1 MAFLNRLTLAS
12 LVQNILVLRWL
23 GRAFDFLC
31 AWTRAWSAYMDDG
44 WVFLG
49 RKTWQI
55 SISWFLHSW
64 RTISVQI
71 CHQLLYQAFYP
82 ISLSHHNLLFHHIS
96 LSHLSWDSPTLNVWH
111 RKASLSYIWR
121 VSYWYFANCIV
132 IWAGQRII
140 HVCLFCQFVLV
151 FVL

>member
-1 MAFLNRLTLAS
+1 MASFFTFVVTSRHFSTGSLLHFLFRTS
-12 LVQNILVLRWL
+12 W
-23 GRAFDFLC
+23 G
-31 AWTRAWSAYMDDG
+31 WTSCSQEVGWS
-44 WVFLG
+44 WQ
-49 RKTWQI
+49 TWQI